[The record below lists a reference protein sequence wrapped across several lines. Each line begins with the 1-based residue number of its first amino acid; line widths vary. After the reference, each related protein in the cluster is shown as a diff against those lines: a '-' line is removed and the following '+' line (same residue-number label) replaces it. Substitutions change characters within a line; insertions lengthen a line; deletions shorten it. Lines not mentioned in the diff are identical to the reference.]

1 MFCPKCG
8 TELEE
13 GVSFCTK
20 CGAKIQSASEGK
32 GAASSQAGAQ
42 NENTGEVAP
51 AAVAVQ
57 VQQPN
62 ASKSPKRTKRNIAIG
77 AGVAIVL
84 VIAIVVVYN
93 ALFAPYKIDENTFSD
108 ANLRAIISSQFDADG
123 DGLITRDEAKE
134 VESLTVSGATEV
146 SGLGIFPSLKQVTL
160 QGETLTSVDLSGCDA
175 LTTVTVTNC
184 SHLNNMNLGSKAN
197 LESLDLSGTPLP
209 EVDLA
214 GASKLT
220 AFQCED
226 SVEIINL
233 DATPLHEY
241 WVVES
246 VKFDG
251 SATPSAYCNNTTAT
265 YDAHGNLTQL
275 VVANEQ
281 YSTTTY
287 TYEYDS
293 QDRCISTKES
303 YARAGSTQDWK
314 ITYNDKGLLTKA
326 GYEGY
331 SSGMSMGE
339 TYEALTYND
348 QGLPLTQEYVVAQ
361 GGASTDTFSY
371 DDNGALTQM
380 KNASVDEVT
389 YTFESD
395 DAGRMISMSGFTSSS
410 STTPSVYTMA
420 YDAQGHLSKMV
431 HSSEFKNFT
440 QTMEYDDTGK
450 LINVK
455 RDSVLPAGESIPKYF
470 EASVA
475 STKFDYNDQGLLVK
489 VTPNRSGNGIIQSY
503 SIGYKRLLTA
513 RDSAPVAN
521 FLDLS
526 DPLNPHI
533 TGTYWSI
540 NEHLY
545 TDRLPWQTSMQNI
558 MAKISLVKSE

>member
-13 GVSFCTK
+13 GISFCTS
-20 CGAKIQSASEGK
+20 CGAEIQSASEGG
-32 GAASSQAGAQ
+32 GAVSSQVGVQ
-42 NENTGEVAP
+42 NENVAGGAP
-51 AAVAVQ
+51 GAVVAQ
-57 VQQPN
+57 TQQPN
-62 ASKSPKRTKRNIAIG
+62 TPKSPKRTKRTIAIG
-77 AGVAIVL
+77 AGVAVVL

-93 ALFAPYKIDENTFSD
+93 AFFAPYAIDENRFPD
-108 ANLRAIISSQFDADG
+108 ANLRSVISSQLDIDG
-123 DGLITRDEAKE
+123 DGVISRDEAAS
-134 VESLTVSGATEV
+134 VENLVVSGASSIE
-146 SGLGIFPSLKQVTL
+146 GLEIFSNLKTLDVQGENLTSLDLEGCDSLKQVITQNCTHLDSVKLGNKPDLEVLDLQDSPVKELDVSGTTKLTTL
-160 QGETLTSVDLSGCDA
+160 QCDNFTE
-175 LTTVTVTNC
+175 LI
-184 SHLNNMNLGSKAN
+184 G
-197 LESLDLSGTPLP
+197 LD
-209 EVDLA
+209 
-214 GASKLT
+214 K
-220 AFQCED
+220 
-226 SVEIINL
+226 
-233 DATPLHEY
+233 TPLHEY

-246 VKFDG
+246 VEFDG

-265 YDAHGNLTQL
+265 YDARGNLTQL

-314 ITYNDKGLLTKA
+314 VTYNDKGLLTKA

-331 SSGMSMGE
+331 SGGMSMGE
-339 TYEALTYND
+339 SYEALTYND

-361 GGASTDTFSY
+361 GGASTHTFSY
-371 DDNGALTQM
+371 DANGALTQM
-380 KNASVDEVT
+380 KDASVDEVT

-395 DAGRMISMSGFTSSS
+395 DAGRMISMSGFTSPS

-420 YDAQGHLSKMV
+420 YDAQGHLSRMV
-431 HSSEFKNFT
+431 HSSEFSNFT

-455 RDSVLPAGESIPKYF
+455 RDSVLSAGESVPKYF

-489 VTPNRSGNGIIQSY
+489 VTPTRSGNGIIQSY
-503 SIGYKRLLTA
+503 SIGYKRLLIA

-540 NEHLY
+540 EEHLY
-545 TDRLPWQTSMQNI
+545 ADRLPWQTSMQNI
-558 MAKISLVKSE
+558 MAKISPVKSE